1 MFFLPAISI
10 AEEISRTG
18 HMSSVLN
25 LAFLLAFEVVI
36 AVAYLLKSRR
46 AQEWIT
52 AQAMFM
58 TLVYVGLLFWRLPS

>member
-1 MFFLPAISI
+1 
-10 AEEISRTG
+10 
-18 HMSSVLN
+18 MSSALN

-52 AQAMFM
+52 AQAMIL